1 MREMD
6 LSYDPDKPRKPRPI
20 ASSPFWTGA
29 GAVPGMRAPDPGAAP
44 GMSASAPQ
52 TPGMQIPTPMGWL
65 SPEMAGRTLNNMAPS
80 REAIADTLGVPMD
93 GVAWAARTL
102 GAKGISGGYGE
113 PDPLTQIFNKV
124 LYPGMP
130 QQQIWKPGPGVP
142 LSSANIRS
150 LLDQYIPP
158 GGFF

>member
-1 MREMD
+1 MA
-6 LSYDPDKPRKPRPI
+6 DPNFPEVARKPRPI
-20 ASSPFWTGA
+20 ASSPFWMGTSDAPGLSA
-29 GAVPGMRAPDPGAAP
+29 APSSTPGMAAP
-44 GMSASAPQ
+44 L
-52 TPGMQIPTPMGWL
+52 TLGMQIPTPMGWL
-65 SPEMAGRTLNNMAPS
+65 TPDQAPRMLNHLAPN

-130 QQQIWKPGPGVP
+130 QQQIWKPGPDVP

-158 GGFF
+158 GGLF